1 MTSPRLEEPKIV
13 VVEDAAS
20 LESVS
25 QSNGVQRE
33 LWIVQ
38 PCLHDMA

>member
-1 MTSPRLEEPKIV
+1 MTSPRFEEANIV
-13 VVEDAAS
+13 VVEEAAS

-33 LWIVQ
+33 LWMVR
-38 PCLHDMA
+38 PCVHDMA